1 VRNARAVLLLI
12 AVAFVCGGCRTVIDP
27 AAISEAQTAAQVKTR
42 LVNDPE
48 IGELAIEVRVV
59 RGVAELSGRVRSA
72 EQIERARRLAAG
84 VPGVIRVETN
94 LQVGGDPVASPTAQ
108 PAGRGS
114 PEPPDSS
121 EFDPPPGLL
130 AVGGSIGWSVPRLEG
145 LRTRVA
151 VSPLVKLGSPRGL
164 GPAVGFDWF
173 QADLESVGQE
183 TTLTRVHVK
192 PVMAGLGYTF
202 AADRLSFTPSV
213 VGGVAF
219 NSLTVTSTGA
229 IDGLPIEI
237 GNSLVWRVGASAWY
251 DVSRRV
257 AMNVSAG
264 YLMTGIRVTFIEQGR
279 LAERHIS
286 GDTAVVHAG
295 VAYRLF

>member
-1 VRNARAVLLLI
+1 VRVLLLI
-12 AVAFVCGGCRTVIDP
+12 AVASLCGGCRTAIDP
-27 AAISEAQTAAQVKTR
+27 AAIGEAQTAAQVKTR

-48 IGELAIEVRVV
+48 IGELTIEVRVV

-72 EQIERARRLAAG
+72 EQVERARRLAAG
-84 VPGVIRVETN
+84 VPGVIRVQTN
-94 LQVGGDPVASPTAQ
+94 LQIGTDPAAAPPAQ
-108 PAGRGS
+108 PAGGGS
-114 PEPPDSS
+114 PEPQDTS
-121 EFDPPPGLL
+121 EFDPAPGLF
-130 AVGGSIGWSVPRLEG
+130 AVGGSIGWSVPKLEA

-151 VSPLVKLGSPRGL
+151 VSPLVKFGSPRGL
-164 GPAVGFDWF
+164 GPAIGFDWF

-183 TTLTRVHVK
+183 TSLTRVHVK
-192 PVMAGLGYTF
+192 PVMAGLGYTI

-237 GNSLVWRVGASAWY
+237 GNSLVWRLGVSAWY

-264 YLMTGIRVTFIEQGR
+264 YVMTGLRVTIIEQGR
-279 LAERHIS
+279 VAERSIS
-286 GDTAVVHAG
+286 GDTTVVHAG

>member
-1 VRNARAVLLLI
+1 
-12 AVAFVCGGCRTVIDP
+12 
-27 AAISEAQTAAQVKTR
+27 
-42 LVNDPE
+42 
-48 IGELAIEVRVV
+48 VV

-72 EQIERARRLAAG
+72 EQVERARRLAAG
-84 VPGVIRVETN
+84 VPGVIRVQTN
-94 LQVGGDPVASPTAQ
+94 LQIGTDPAAAPPAQ
-108 PAGRGS
+108 PAGGGS
-114 PEPPDSS
+114 PEPQDTS
-121 EFDPPPGLL
+121 EFDPAPGLF
-130 AVGGSIGWSVPRLEG
+130 AVGGSIGWSVPKLEA

-151 VSPLVKLGSPRGL
+151 VSPLVKFGSPRGL
-164 GPAVGFDWF
+164 GPAIGFDWF

-183 TTLTRVHVK
+183 TSLTRVHVK
-192 PVMAGLGYTF
+192 PVMAGLGYTI

-237 GNSLVWRVGASAWY
+237 GNSLVWRLGVSAWY

-264 YLMTGIRVTFIEQGR
+264 YVMTGLRVTIIEQGR
-279 LAERHIS
+279 VAERSIS
-286 GDTAVVHAG
+286 GDTTVVHAG